1 MQKRIK
7 QRYNYLRKLFR
18 TKEFTLDN
26 AAEILLKEFKDPKDS
41 VITILSDLKK
51 ESCVEV
57 KLDPADSRKRIYR
70 LVDPHLERFRKEVLD
85 RKDLEALLKEAADLI
100 RTKVDY
106 TFILLL
112 LFYKKVSDKWQKE
125 YEAAYK
131 ESVDIYKLSVKDAK
145 ANATN
150 PTYHDFIIPEEYLWE
165 NIRNDSDK
173 LAENFSAA
181 MKKMAEQNPDYKD
194 VFENFDF
201 VQFVN
206 NRENQEILFDLVELF
221 SVNSLEKASPDVL
234 GDAYEWLIRLFAPQK
249 AKEGEVYTP
258 REVINLLVQLLD
270 PKPGERIYD
279 PALGSAGMLIGS
291 HTYVKEKYGKEEAD
305 KLFMFGQEV
314 NYKTR
319 SIAKMNLYLHGIKN
333 AIPEYGDTLLYPK
346 FKEGGELMQFDI
358 ALANPPWNLDGYG
371 EEKITLGDLWKK
383 QYNDWGFAPDQSA
396 DWVWLEHMHYVTTER
411 VSGRVGVIMDN
422 GLLFRGSKEKTIRQK
437 MIEADL
443 VECVILLPEKLFY
456 NTGAPGCIMILNKNK
471 REALKNRI
479 IFINASQEFI
489 QHPEVRRLNSISESN
504 INKIVEAFRDEFH
517 HDGFART
524 VEIEEVKDNDYNLN
538 VSLYVFPEEDK
549 EQIDIPKE
557 WSELSEIEK
566 ELASLNNKISKYLT
580 SLNYNTDYIKV

>member
-7 QRYNYLRKLFR
+7 QRYTNLRKFFK
-18 TKEFTLDN
+18 TKEFTLDE
-26 AAEILLKEFKDPKDS
+26 AADLLLKEFKDPKDS

-51 ESCVEV
+51 ENCVDV
-57 KLDPADSRKRIYR
+57 KLDPDDSRKRIYR
-70 LVDPHLERFRKEVLD
+70 LKDPHLERFRKEVLD

-125 YEAAYK
+125 YDEAYK
-131 ESVDIYKLSVKDAK
+131 ESTDIYHLSVKDAK
-145 ANATN
+145 KNAEDK
-150 PTYHDFIIPEEYLWE
+150 TYHDFIIPEEYLWE

-173 LAENFSAA
+173 LAESFSAA
-181 MKKMAEQNPDYKD
+181 MKKMAELNPDYKD

-221 SVNSLEKASPDVL
+221 SVSSLEKASPDVL
-234 GDAYEWLIRLFAPQK
+234 GDAYEWIIRLFAPQK

-258 REVINLLVQLLD
+258 REVISLLVQLLD

-279 PALGSAGMLIGS
+279 PALGSAGMLIGA
-291 HTYVKEKYGKEEAD
+291 HAYVRKNYQKDGAD
-305 KLFMFGQEV
+305 KLFLFGQEV

-358 ALANPPWNLDGYG
+358 AIANPPWNLDGYG
-371 EEKITLGDLWKK
+371 EDKITRGDFWKK
-383 QYNDWGFAPDQSA
+383 QYNDWGFVPDQSA
-396 DWVWLEHMHYVTTER
+396 DWVWLEHMYYVTSQKEN
-411 VSGRVGVIMDN
+411 GRLGVVMDN

-443 VECVILLPEKLFY
+443 IEAVILLPEKLFY
-456 NTGAPGCIMILNKNK
+456 NTGAPGCIVIINRNKRKKLKNK
-471 REALKNRI
+471 I
-479 IFINASQEFI
+479 MFINASKELT
-489 QHPEVRRLNSISESN
+489 QHPDVRRLNSMSDKN
-504 INKIVEAFRDEFH
+504 IKNIVEAYRDDKH
-517 HDGFART
+517 HDGFARI
-524 VEIEEVKDNDYNLN
+524 VDLDVVKKNDYNLN
-538 VSLYVFPEEDK
+538 VSLYVFPEE
-549 EQIDIPKE
+549 
-557 WSELSEIEK
+557 EIEK
-566 ELASLNNKISKYLT
+566 IDIRKEFDELNIINEKLKTLIMK
-580 SLNYNTDYIKV
+580 

>member
-1 MQKRIK
+1 MQKRTK
-7 QRYNYLRKLFR
+7 QRYNNLRKFFK
-18 TKEFTLDN
+18 TKEFTLDE
-26 AAEILLKEFKDPKDS
+26 AADLLMKEFEDPKDS
-41 VITILSDLKK
+41 VITILSELKK
-51 ESCVEV
+51 ESCLETR
-57 KLDPADSRKRIYR
+57 LDPTDSRKRFYR
-70 LVDPHLERFRKEVLD
+70 LIDPHLERFRKEVLD

-125 YEAAYK
+125 YEAAFK
-131 ESVDIYKLSVKDAK
+131 ESLDIYHLTTEDAK
-145 ANATN
+145 KNAEN
-150 PTYHDFIIPEEYLWE
+150 PTYHDFIIPQEFLWE
-165 NIRNDSDK
+165 NIRNDSNK

-181 MKKMAEQNPDYKD
+181 MKKMAELNPDYKD

-206 NRENQEILFDLVELF
+206 NKENQEILFDLVELF
-221 SVNSLEKASPDVL
+221 SVSSLEKASPDVL

-270 PKPGERIYD
+270 PKPEERIYD
-279 PALGSAGMLIGS
+279 PSLGSAGMLIVT
-291 HTYVKEKYGKEEAD
+291 HNYVKEKYGKEGAD
-305 KLFMFGQEV
+305 KLFLYGQEV

-358 ALANPPWNLDGYG
+358 AIANPPWNLDGYG
-371 EEKITLGDLWKK
+371 EERISKGELWKK
-383 QYNDWGFAPDQSA
+383 QYNEWGFVPDQSA
-396 DWVWLEHMHYVTTER
+396 DWVWLSHMYYVTSQR
-411 VSGRVGVIMDN
+411 PAGRVGVVMDN

-443 VECVILLPEKLFY
+443 IEAVLLLPEKLFY
-456 NTGAPGCIMILNKNK
+456 NTGAPGCIVILNRNKRADLKNK
-471 REALKNRI
+471 I
-479 IFINASQEFI
+479 MFINASKEFI
-489 QHPEVRRLNSISESN
+489 QHPEVRRLNSMSDDN
-504 INKIVEAFRDEFH
+504 IKSIVDAYRDDKH

-524 VEIEEVKDNDYNLN
+524 VDISEIRENDFNLN
-538 VSLYVFPEEDK
+538 VSLYVFPDEET
-549 EQIDIPKE
+549 ENIDIKKE
-557 WSELSEIEK
+557 WK
-566 ELASLNNKISKYLT
+566 ELITIENNLGELNKKIQKHIQELG
-580 SLNYNTDYIKV
+580 YN

>member
-7 QRYNYLRKLFR
+7 QRYTFLRKSFKS
-18 TKEFTLDN
+18 KEFTLDE
-26 AAEILLKEFKDPKDS
+26 AADILLKEYKDPKDS

-51 ESCVEV
+51 ENCLEV
-57 KLDPADSRKRIYR
+57 KLDPDDSRKRIYR
-70 LVDPHLERFRKEVLD
+70 LKDPHLERFRKEVLD

-125 YEAAYK
+125 YGEAYK
-131 ESVDIYKLSVKDAK
+131 ESIDLYNLSVEEAK
-145 ANATN
+145 QNAAN
-150 PTYHDFIIPEEYLWE
+150 PTYHDFIIPEKYLWE

-181 MKKMAEQNPDYKD
+181 MKKMAELNPNYKD

-206 NRENQEILFDLVELF
+206 NRENQEILYDLVELF
-221 SVNSLEKASPDVL
+221 SVSSLEKASPDVL
-234 GDAYEWLIRLFAPQK
+234 GDAYEWLIKLFAPQK

-279 PALGSAGMLIGS
+279 PALGSAGMLIGA
-291 HTYVKEKYGKEEAD
+291 HAYVKNKHGKEGAD
-305 KLFMFGQEV
+305 KLFLFGQEV

-346 FKEGGELMQFDI
+346 FREAGELMQFDI
-358 ALANPPWNLDGYG
+358 AIANPPWNLDGYG
-371 EEKITLGDLWKK
+371 EDKITKGEFWKK
-383 QYNDWGFAPDQSA
+383 QYNDWGFVPDQSA
-396 DWVWLEHMHYVTTER
+396 DWVWLEHMHYVTSER
-411 VSGRVGVIMDN
+411 ENGRVGVVMDN

-443 VECVILLPEKLFY
+443 IEAVLLLPEKLFY
-456 NTGAPGCIMILNKNK
+456 NTPAAGCIVILNKNK
-471 REALKNRI
+471 REELRNKI
-479 IFINASQEFI
+479 LFINASQEFI
-489 QHPEVRRLNSISESN
+489 QHPEVRRLNSMSEEGN
-504 INKIVEAFRDEFH
+504 IKKIVEAYRDDLH
-517 HDGFART
+517 HDGFTRT
-524 VEIEEVKDNDYNLN
+524 VDLSEIKDNDYNLN
-538 VSLYVFPEEDK
+538 VSLYVFPEVESEHINIK
-549 EQIDIPKE
+549 KE
-557 WSELSEIEK
+557 WDELIGIEK
-566 ELASLNNKISKYLT
+566 ELSVYNKKIESFLT
-580 SLNYNTDYIKV
+580 ELNY

>member
-18 TKEFTLDN
+18 TKEFTLDS
-26 AAEILLKEFKDPKDS
+26 AAEALLKEFKDPKDS

-57 KLDPADSRKRIYR
+57 KLDPEDSRKRIYR

-131 ESVDIYKLSVKDAK
+131 ESVDIYKLSIEDAK
-145 ANATN
+145 ANAAN

-279 PALGSAGMLIGS
+279 PALGSAGMLIGA
-291 HTYVKEKYGKEEAD
+291 HTYVNNKYGKEGAD
-305 KLFMFGQEV
+305 RLFMFGQEV

-371 EEKITLGDLWKK
+371 EEKITQGDLWKK

-396 DWVWLEHMHYVTTER
+396 DWVWLEHMHYVTTEK
-411 VSGRVGVIMDN
+411 VNGRVGVIMDN

-443 VECVILLPEKLFY
+443 IESVILLPEKLFY

-471 REALKNRI
+471 RKSLKNKI

-489 QHPEVRRLNSISESN
+489 QHPEVRRLNSISEEN
-504 INKIVEAFRDEFH
+504 IKKIVEAFRDELH

-538 VSLYVFPEEDK
+538 VSLYVFPEDEIEK
-549 EQIDIPKE
+549 IDIKRE
-557 WSELSEIEK
+557 WVELNNIEK
-566 ELASLNNKISKYLT
+566 ELSGYNEKIEIFLMELNL
-580 SLNYNTDYIKV
+580 

>member
-7 QRYNYLRKLFR
+7 NRYSFLRKFFKS
-18 TKEFTLDN
+18 KEFTLD
-26 AAEILLKEFKDPKDS
+26 AAADTLLKEFKDPKDS

-51 ESCVEV
+51 ENCLDV
-57 KLDPADSRKRIYR
+57 KLDQEDSRKRIYR
-70 LVDPHLERFRKEVLD
+70 LKDPHLERFRKEVLD
-85 RKDLEALLKEAADLI
+85 RKDLESLLKEAADLI

-106 TFILLL
+106 SFILLL

-125 YEAAYK
+125 YDAAYQ
-131 ESVDIYKLSVKDAK
+131 ESIDIYHLSVEDAK
-145 ANATN
+145 KNAAN

-173 LAENFSAA
+173 LAENFSGA
-181 MKKMAEQNPDYKD
+181 MKKMAELNPDYKD

-221 SVNSLEKASPDVL
+221 SVSSLEKASADVL
-234 GDAYEWLIRLFAPQK
+234 GDAYEWIIRLFAPQK

-258 REVINLLVQLLD
+258 REIISLLVQLLD

-279 PALGSAGMLIGS
+279 PSLGSAGMLIGTHS
-291 HTYVKEKYGKEEAD
+291 YVKNKYGKEGAD
-305 KLFMFGQEV
+305 KLFLFGQEV

-333 AIPEYGDTLLYPK
+333 AVPEYGDTLLYPK
-346 FKEGGELMQFDI
+346 FRESGELMQFDVAI
-358 ALANPPWNLDGYG
+358 ANPPWNLDGYG
-371 EEKITLGDLWKK
+371 EERLTKGEFWKK
-383 QYNDWGFAPDQSA
+383 QYNEWGFVPDQSA
-396 DWVWLEHMHYVTTER
+396 DWVWLEHMHYVTSLREN
-411 VSGRVGVIMDN
+411 GRVGVVMDN

-443 VECVILLPEKLFY
+443 IEAVLLLPEKLFY
-456 NTGAPGCIMILNKNK
+456 NTGAPGCIVILNKNK
-471 REALKNRI
+471 REALKKKI

-489 QHPEVRRLNSISESN
+489 QHPEVRRLNSMSDEN
-504 INKIVEAFRDEFH
+504 MKKIVEAYRDDLH

-524 VEIEEVKDNDYNLN
+524 VDISEIKENDYNLN
-538 VSLYVFPEEDK
+538 VSLYVFPEE
-549 EQIDIPKE
+549 EGEHIDIRKE
-557 WSELSEIEK
+557 WEELNIVENELNQLNTKIEK
-566 ELASLNNKISKYLT
+566 HLNE
-580 SLNYNTDYIKV
+580 LNY

>member
-1 MQKRIK
+1 MQKRTK
-7 QRYNYLRKLFR
+7 QRYNNLRKFFK
-18 TKEFTLDN
+18 TKEFTLDEV
-26 AAEILLKEFKDPKDS
+26 ADLLMKEFEDPKDS
-41 VITILSDLKK
+41 VITILSELKK
-51 ESCVEV
+51 ENCLEV
-57 KLDPADSRKRIYR
+57 KLDQADSRKRIYK
-70 LVDPHLERFRKEVLD
+70 LIDPHLERFRKEVLD

-125 YEAAYK
+125 YEEALK
-131 ESVDIYKLSVKDAK
+131 ESLDIYHLSQEEATK
-145 ANATN
+145 NAEN
-150 PTYHDFIIPEEYLWE
+150 PTYHDFIIPQEFLWE
-165 NIRNDSDK
+165 NIRNDSNK

-181 MKKMAEQNPDYKD
+181 MKKMAELNPDYKD

-206 NRENQEILFDLVELF
+206 NKENQEILFDLVELF
-221 SVNSLEKASPDVL
+221 SVNSLEKTSPDVL

-270 PKPGERIYD
+270 PKPEERVYD
-279 PALGSAGMLIGS
+279 PSLGSAGMLIVT
-291 HTYVKEKYGKEEAD
+291 HNYVKEKYGKEGAD
-305 KLFMFGQEV
+305 KLFLYGQEV

-358 ALANPPWNLDGYG
+358 AIANPPWNLDGYG
-371 EEKITLGDLWKK
+371 EERISKGELWKK
-383 QYNDWGFAPDQSA
+383 QYNEWGFVPDQSA
-396 DWVWLEHMHYVTTER
+396 DWVWLSHMYYVTSQR
-411 VSGRVGVIMDN
+411 SAGRVGVVMDN

-443 VECVILLPEKLFY
+443 IEAVLLLPEKLFY
-456 NTGAPGCIMILNKNK
+456 NTPAAGCIVLLNKNK
-471 REALKNRI
+471 RSELINKVL
-479 IFINASQEFI
+479 FINASKEFI
-489 QHPEVRRLNSISESN
+489 QHPEVRRLNSMSDEN
-504 INKIVEAFRDEFH
+504 IKNIVEAYRDDKH

-524 VEIEEVKDNDYNLN
+524 VDISEIRENDFNLN
-538 VSLYVFPEEDK
+538 VSLYVFPDVETEN
-549 EQIDIPKE
+549 IDVKKT
-557 WSELSEIEK
+557 WK
-566 ELASLNNKISKYLT
+566 ELAEIENDLNTINKKIESFLKELSY
-580 SLNYNTDYIKV
+580 

>member
-7 QRYNYLRKLFR
+7 QRYSFLRKYFKSR
-18 TKEFTLDN
+18 EFTLDE
-26 AAEILLKEFKDPKDS
+26 AADTLLKEFKDPKDS

-51 ESCVEV
+51 ENCLDV
-57 KLDPADSRKRIYR
+57 KLDPEDSRKRLYR
-70 LVDPHLERFRKEVLD
+70 LKDPHLERFRKEVLD

-125 YEAAYK
+125 YDAAYK
-131 ESVDIYKLSVKDAK
+131 ESLDIYHLSVEDAK
-145 ANATN
+145 KNAAN

-173 LAENFSAA
+173 LAESFSGA
-181 MKKMAEQNPDYKD
+181 MKKMAELNPDYKD

-221 SVNSLEKASPDVL
+221 SVSSLEKASVDVL
-234 GDAYEWLIRLFAPQK
+234 GDAYEWIIRLFAPQK

-258 REVINLLVQLLD
+258 REIISLLVQLLD
-270 PKPGERIYD
+270 PKPEERIYD
-279 PALGSAGMLIGS
+279 PSLGSAGMLIGAHS
-291 HTYVKEKYGKEEAD
+291 YVKHTYGKDGAD
-305 KLFMFGQEV
+305 KLFLFGQEV

-346 FKEGGELMQFDI
+346 FRESGELMQFDVAI
-358 ALANPPWNLDGYG
+358 ANPPWNLDGYG
-371 EEKITLGDLWKK
+371 EERLTKGEFWKK
-383 QYNDWGFAPDQSA
+383 QYNDWGFVPDQSA
-396 DWVWLEHMHYVTTER
+396 DWVWLEHMHYVTSQREN
-411 VSGRVGVIMDN
+411 GRVGVVMDN

-443 VECVILLPEKLFY
+443 IEAVLLLPEKLFY
-456 NTGAPGCIMILNKNK
+456 NTPAAGCIVILNKNK
-471 REALKNRI
+471 RRELRNKI
-479 IFINASQEFI
+479 LFINASQEFI
-489 QHPEVRRLNSISESN
+489 QHPEVRRLNSMSEDNN
-504 INKIVEAFRDEFH
+504 IKKIVEAYRDDLH
-517 HDGFART
+517 HDGFARA
-524 VEIEEVKDNDYNLN
+524 VDISEIKENDYNLN
-538 VSLYVFPEEDK
+538 VSLYVFPEE
-549 EQIDIPKE
+549 ESERIDINKE
-557 WSELSEIEK
+557 WNELKSIE
-566 ELASLNNKISKYLT
+566 ESLSVIGKKIEQ
-580 SLNYNTDYIKV
+580 YITNLY